1 MDIGKALTFITE
13 DERYLEKLG
22 IGVALLL
29 ISAVASIAFIGILG
43 GFILAGY
50 SVRLLKNVRDGMEK
64 PLPEWDQ
71 WSDDLVRGFKLAVVG
86 FVWALPIIV
95 LSIPLG
101 LGASL
106 MDNHSNA
113 AGAVGGIIT
122 FGATCLMALYGVFM
136 AVMIPGYT
144 IAFAKDESIR
154 SGLQITEITQ
164 WTLQNIGQVVIASLV
179 GWAAGAVFGILGMI
193 GGLILCVVGL
203 VVTLPLA
210 GLVTTLFQ
218 HHLYGQ
224 LAREYPPTG
233 NRSTTDMSVTNT

>member
-29 ISAVASIAFIGILG
+29 ISAVASFAFIGILG

-50 SVRLLKNVRDGMEK
+50 SLRLLKNVRDGVEK

-71 WSDDLVRGFKLAVVG
+71 WSDDLVRGFKLTVVG

-95 LSIPLG
+95 LSLPLG

-106 MDNHSNA
+106 MDQSNNA

-122 FGATCLMALYGVFM
+122 FGTSCLMALYGVFL
-136 AVMIPGYT
+136 AVMMPGYT

-154 SGLQITEITQ
+154 SGLQITDVTR

-179 GWAAGAVFGILGMI
+179 GWAAGAVFGIIGMI

-203 VVTLPLA
+203 IVTLPLA
-210 GLVTTLFQ
+210 GLVTALFQ

-224 LAREYPPTG
+224 LAREFPLTPSNSEG
-233 NRSTTDMSVTNT
+233 GMSVTNT

>member
-29 ISAVASIAFIGILG
+29 ISAVASFAFIGILG

-50 SVRLLKNVRDGMEK
+50 SLRLLKNVRDGVEK

-71 WSDDLVRGFKLAVVG
+71 WSDDLVRGFKLTVVG

-95 LSIPLG
+95 LSLPLVV
-101 LGASL
+101 GASL
-106 MDNHSNA
+106 MDQSNNA

-122 FGATCLMALYGVFM
+122 FGTSCLMALYGVFL
-136 AVMIPGYT
+136 AVMMPGYT

-154 SGLQITEITQ
+154 SGLQITDVTR

-179 GWAAGAVFGILGMI
+179 GWAAGAVFGIVGMI
-193 GGLILCVVGL
+193 GGFILCVVGL
-203 VVTLPLA
+203 IVTLPLA

-224 LAREYPPTG
+224 LAREFPPTSSNSEG
-233 NRSTTDMSVTNT
+233 GMSVTNT